1 MSKHVPM
8 DVKIALDYLNGL
20 TDKKKPTINIKFVTV
35 TMNGKTFQ
43 IY

>member
-1 MSKHVPM
+1 MSKHVPP
-8 DVKIALDYLNGL
+8 DTRIALDYLNGL